1 MPAKSRLYR
10 QAARTRNRQI
20 HDADGET
27 VRDMI
32 KIKSLCLMTAAAV
45 SLASFALTDPAEA
58 AREKFDRTKPHTNA
72 GSAIGAAA
80 QPDRPGK
87 PGRPDR
93 PGRPGK
99 SSKPGK
105 PGKPGQPDK
114 PVSAQPQVLS
124 NLVFHMPH
132 PAGPLPGAPNTGY
145 CGKQA
150 GGSSG
155 VAGEVVLG
163 VRNAGF
169 NPVPQFFVSVTMK
182 GANNTTSTINK
193 PVGPLG
199 PGAVATATF
208 PLNKAAWQMGLAP
221 FKMKIDTGN
230 HVEEGIGEANNQLEY
245 ACVEPA
251 G

>member
-1 MPAKSRLYR
+1 
-10 QAARTRNRQI
+10 
-20 HDADGET
+20 
-27 VRDMI
+27 MI
-32 KIKSLCLMTAAAV
+32 KIKSLCLLTAAAV
-45 SLASFALTDPAEA
+45 SLAFLTLSDPAEA
-58 AREKFDRTKPHTNA
+58 AKEKYERTKPHTNV
-72 GSAIGAAA
+72 GSARGAAA

-87 PGRPDR
+87 PGRPER

-99 SSKPGK
+99 
-105 PGKPGQPDK
+105 PDK
-114 PVSAQPQVLS
+114 PGSGQPEVLS
-124 NLVFHMPH
+124 NLVFHMPY
-132 PAGPLPGAPNTGY
+132 PAGPLPGAPKTGY
-145 CGKQA
+145 CGKQS
-150 GGSSG
+150 GGA

-182 GANNTTSTINK
+182 GGNNTTSTINK

-208 PLNKAAWQMGLAP
+208 PLNKAAWHKGLAQ
-221 FKMKIDTGN
+221 FKMKLDTGN

-245 ACVEPA
+245 ACVAPA